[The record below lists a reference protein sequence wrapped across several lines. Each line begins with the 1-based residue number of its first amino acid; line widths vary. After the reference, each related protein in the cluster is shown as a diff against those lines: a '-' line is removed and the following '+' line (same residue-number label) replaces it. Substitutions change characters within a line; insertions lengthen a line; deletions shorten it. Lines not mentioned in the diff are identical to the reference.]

1 MPACLSPDAALAED
15 RLPAVEPLMAGTLAL
30 MTAVAERCALGHPP
44 ACHAQSRLMLGKL
57 RHNLDQLCAHPALSP
72 TFRLSLARIRGHWQ
86 RLLSE
91 GARGAPAEAAPC
103 APRPPLH

>member
-1 MPACLSPDAALAED
+1 MSACLSPDASPALAEE
-15 RLPAVEPLMAGTLAL
+15 RLPTVEALMAGTLAL
-30 MTAVAERCALGHPP
+30 MTAVTERCALGHPP

-86 RLLSE
+86 RMLSE
-91 GARGAPAEAAPC
+91 GADADPAQATPVRQA
-103 APRPPLH
+103 LH

>member
-1 MPACLSPDAALAED
+1 MPASLSPDARPDPAEA
-15 RLPAVEPLMAGTLAL
+15 RLPAVETLMAGTLAL
-30 MTAVAERCALGHPP
+30 MTAVTERCALGHPP

-57 RHNLDQLCAHPALSP
+57 RQHLDQLCGHPALSP

-91 GARGAPAEAAPC
+91 QAAAGPEPPGPPAA
-103 APRPPLH
+103 LH